1 MKPVLTIVSLAITL
15 ALSALSAQ
23 ASRFPGPPS
32 PNTTGGSFQIR
43 NLCDKSV
50 EYTVTYQNPSGRM
63 VSRSRTLKP
72 RQYSGR
78 YPTTSL
84 RPQLQANTVTQSD
97 FWDERLYVKG
107 GDFIIHSLGKNC
119 Y

>member
-1 MKPVLTIVSLAITL
+1 MKPVFTAVSLGVTL
-15 ALSALSAQ
+15 ALSCLPVQ
-23 ASRFPGPPS
+23 ASRFPGPPN

-43 NLCDKSV
+43 NLCNKPV
-50 EYTVTYQNPSGRM
+50 EYTVTYKNPSGRM

-84 RPQLQANTVTQSD
+84 RPQLSANTVSESD

-107 GDFIIHSLGKNC
+107 GDFIIHNVGKNC